1 MNENLELQLKT
12 LPSEPGVY
20 RDYDK
25 NGQLLYV
32 GKAKNLKKRVLSYFN
47 KNQNGY
53 RTRIM
58 VSKIVRLE
66 TTVVNS
72 EYDALLLENNLIK
85 EHQPFYNVMLK
96 DDKTYPWICI
106 KNENF
111 PRIFMTRNVI
121 KDGSE
126 YYGPYAK
133 VRPAKILLET
143 IKNLYKIRSCN
154 LDLSPKKIEDGKYKV
169 CLEYHI
175 KNCKGPCEG
184 LESLESYDEKIDAIR
199 GIIKGD
205 FRKARKY
212 LEDEMFRFAA
222 NLEFEAAQNVKE
234 RLEFLEDYQARNTVV
249 NPNIDDVDVFGMTS
263 DETAAY
269 VNFFKI
275 RNGNIVQSF
284 TTEIKKILEET
295 DEEILEEALV
305 EIRQKFS
312 SESKEILLPFHLNIE
327 IPNIKLIVPKVGD
340 KKRIVELSEKNA
352 KEYRLEKLK
361 QVQIVDPERHT
372 NRIMAEMQK
381 LLRMPVEPRH
391 IEGFDNSNIQGSNPV
406 SACVVFKD
414 GKPSKSD
421 YRIFHVKTVEGPNDF
436 ATMEEVIYR
445 RYKRMLDEG
454 ENLPQLILID
464 GGKGQLSSAVKSLK
478 LLGLYGKITVVGIA
492 KRLEEIFFPED
503 PIPLYLDK
511 KSETLKILQR
521 VRDEAHRFGVKHHRT
536 RRTNNTIKSELEEI
550 PGVGEKTI
558 ELLLKKLKS
567 VRSKEMVFNKLKYND
582 GENPFWEVTRDYR
595 QHDEEPVN
603 EKVFRIDAI
612 SGTVT
617 EIKVVSY

>member
-1 MNENLELQLKT
+1 MNPSLELQLKT

-20 RDYDK
+20 RYYDK
-25 NGQLLYV
+25 NDQLLYV

-47 KNQNGY
+47 KNLSGY
-53 RTRIM
+53 RIKIM
-58 VSKIVRLE
+58 VGKIQRLE
-66 TTVVNS
+66 TTIVNS

-106 KNENF
+106 KNEEF
-111 PRIFMTRNVI
+111 PRIFLTRNVI

-133 VRPAKILLET
+133 VRPAKILLDT
-143 IKNLYKIRSCN
+143 IKHIYKLRTCN
-154 LDLSPKKIEDGKYKV
+154 LNLAPNKIEEGKYKV
-169 CLEYHI
+169 CLEFHI
-175 KNCKGPCEG
+175 KNCAGPCEG
-184 LESLESYDEKIDAIR
+184 LESKEEYDEKIDAIR

-205 FRKARKY
+205 FRKAKEYLMNQMMKY
-212 LEDEMFRFAA
+212 ASNLQFED
-222 NLEFEAAQNVKE
+222 AQIVKE
-234 RLEFLEDYQARNTVV
+234 RLDILEDYQAKNTVV

-275 RNGNIVQSF
+275 RNGNIIQSF

-295 DEEILEEALV
+295 DEDIMEEALI
-305 EIRQKFS
+305 EIRQKFGS
-312 SESKEILLPFHLNIE
+312 DSKEVLLPFHLSVE
-327 IPNIKLIVPKVGD
+327 IPNVKLIVPKVGD

-391 IEGFDNSNIQGSNPV
+391 IEGFDNSNIQGTNPV

-414 GKPSKSD
+414 GKASKAD
-421 YRIFHVKTVEGPNDF
+421 YRIFHPKTVDGPNDF

-454 ENLPQLILID
+454 EDLPQLILID

-478 LLGLYGKITVVGIA
+478 LLGLYGKITVIGIA
-492 KRLEEIFFPED
+492 KRLEEIYFPED
-503 PIPLYLDK
+503 SIPLYLDK

-536 RRTNNTIKSELEEI
+536 RRKNSTIKSELEEI
-550 PGVGEKTI
+550 PGVGGKTI
-558 ELLLKKLKS
+558 ELLLSKLKS
-567 VRSKEMVFNKLKYND
+567 VKRIKESSLETLEEILGKSKAKIVYEFFNN
-582 GENPFWEVTRDYR
+582 
-595 QHDEEPVN
+595 
-603 EKVFRIDAI
+603 
-612 SGTVT
+612 
-617 EIKVVSY
+617 

>member
-1 MNENLELQLKT
+1 MNPSLELQLKT

-20 RDYDK
+20 RYYDK
-25 NGQLLYV
+25 NDQLLYV

-47 KNQNGY
+47 KTLSGY

-58 VSKIVRLE
+58 VGKINRLE
-66 TTVVNS
+66 TTIVNS

-106 KNENF
+106 KNEDF
-111 PRIFMTRNVI
+111 PRIFLTRTKI

-133 VRPAKILLET
+133 VRPAKILLDT
-143 IKNLYKIRSCN
+143 IKHIYKLRTCN
-154 LDLSPKKIEDGKYKV
+154 LNLAPAKIEEGKYKV

-175 KNCKGPCEG
+175 KNCEGPCEG
-184 LESLESYDEKIDAIR
+184 LESKEDYDEKIDAIR

-205 FRKARKY
+205 FRKAKEYLMNQMMKY
-212 LEDEMFRFAA
+212 AT
-222 NLEFEAAQNVKE
+222 NLQFESAQIVKE
-234 RLEFLEDYQARNTVV
+234 RLDALEDYQAKNTVV
-249 NPNIDDVDVFGMTS
+249 NPSIDDVDVFGMTS

-275 RNGNIVQSF
+275 RNGNIIQSF

-295 DEEILEEALV
+295 DEEIMEQALV
-305 EIRQKFS
+305 EIRQKFDS
-312 SESKEILLPFHLNIE
+312 DSKEVLLPFHLAIE
-327 IPNIKLIVPKVGD
+327 IPNVKLIVPKVGD

-391 IEGFDNSNIQGSNPV
+391 IEGFDNSNIQGTNPV

-414 GKPSKSD
+414 GKPSKAD
-421 YRIFHVKTVEGPNDF
+421 YRIFHPKTVEGPNDF

-454 ENLPQLILID
+454 EELPQLILID
-464 GGKGQLSSAVKSLK
+464 GGKGQLSSAVKSLR
-478 LLGLYGKITVVGIA
+478 LLGLYGKITIIGIA
-492 KRLEEIFFPED
+492 KRLEELFFPED
-503 PIPLYLDK
+503 SIPLYLDK

-536 RRTNNTIKSELEEI
+536 RRKNSTIKSELEEI
-550 PGVGEKTI
+550 PGVGGKTI
-558 ELLLKKLKS
+558 EMLLSKLKS
-567 VRSKEMVFNKLKYND
+567 VKRIKESSLETLEEILGKSKAKIVYEFFN
-582 GENPFWEVTRDYR
+582 
-595 QHDEEPVN
+595 N
-603 EKVFRIDAI
+603 E
-612 SGTVT
+612 
-617 EIKVVSY
+617 

>member
-20 RDYDK
+20 RYYDK

-111 PRIFMTRNVI
+111 PRIFMTRNVV

-184 LESLESYDEKIDAIR
+184 LESLESYDEKIDSIR

-234 RLEFLEDYQARNTVV
+234 RLDILEDYQARNTVV

-284 TTEIKKILEET
+284 TTEIKKMLEET
-295 DEEILEEALV
+295 DEEILEEALI
-305 EIRQKFS
+305 EIRQKFA

-503 PIPLYLDK
+503 SIPLYLDK

-567 VRSKEMVFNKLKYND
+567 VKRVKEANLETLEEILGKQKGKIVWEFFN
-582 GENPFWEVTRDYR
+582 
-595 QHDEEPVN
+595 Q
-603 EKVFRIDAI
+603 
-612 SGTVT
+612 
-617 EIKVVSY
+617 